1 MIVCLSATFP
11 PIENISLRD
20 INICKSPIWLHI
32 WVLSE
37 MWFYSLW
44 SNGHMLPPPCQ
55 HVSLVTSRHAEEQS
69 VCQNTSQR
77 AAREEMRKAGE
88 GKNGWKQKGH
98 VRSIIKAVTDSC
110 SSYHMAPRTSPPST
124 LSLTLAPV
132 RSGTKSGG
140 WLSDSFNN
148 ANYSGLKGPVML
160 SGDSTHCGARAT
172 VLAVVLDEGRHQSAT
187 AGPHSS
193 KHTQTHTQAYTH
205 TNTYR
210 VSLKHLFILEGS
222 HYEQSTHFFM

>member
-1 MIVCLSATFP
+1 MIICLSATFP

-20 INICKSPIWLHI
+20 INVCKSPIWLHI

-44 SNGHMLPPPCQ
+44 SNGHMLHPPCQ
-55 HVSLVTSRHAEEQS
+55 HVSLVTSRHGEERS

-98 VRSIIKAVTDSC
+98 VRSIIKGVTDSC
-110 SSYHMAPRTSPPST
+110 SSYHMAPRASPPST

-172 VLAVVLDEGRHQSAT
+172 VLDEGRHQSAT

-193 KHTQTHTQAYTH
+193 KHTHRRMHTHQHTH
-205 TNTYR
+205 KYIQGFSKTFVHSRGFT
-210 VSLKHLFILEGS
+210 LWTEHTF
-222 HYEQSTHFFM
+222 FFM